1 MKDDNSRQFNQVK
14 CRSGNVKNANVWMNQ
29 NYNASQEVS
38 NILLTLGGPI
48 IYELFWS
55 LGHVRLTAII
65 YACIWTWHITIV
77 YTAWSN
83 KFWTV
88 DHRSLTST
96 YSFFQSWF
104 RITRDV
110 LVTKFLDISASS
122 FCFFSSLSP
131 LFLARFWRG
140 RNVCLPLFYEI
151 LNLVFTFMQI
161 LQNGFFPVVNFRIVF
176 HTTFEMRF
184 TKFEAKENDYFK
196 KD

>member
-1 MKDDNSRQFNQVK
+1 
-14 CRSGNVKNANVWMNQ
+14 MNQ

-65 YACIWTWHITIV
+65 YACILTWHITIV

-131 LFLARFWRG
+131 LFLAKFRRG
-140 RNVCLPLFYEI
+140 RNVCLPLFYNLKKLSEI

-161 LQNGFFPVVNFRIVF
+161 LQNGFFDFSGRKFSNCFSRNLWDGIYKIWGKRKWLFQKRLIYKNYMWNSFVNL
-176 HTTFEMRF
+176 
-184 TKFEAKENDYFK
+184 
-196 KD
+196 

>member
-1 MKDDNSRQFNQVK
+1 MSLHVWSATKKLACSGNMSLFTICVFYKAYSKKWFIFFLLSNEQTYTYPKSKMKDDNSRQFDQVK

-83 KFWTV
+83 KFWTTEV
-88 DHRSLTST
+88 
-96 YSFFQSWF
+96 
-104 RITRDV
+104 
-110 LVTKFLDISASS
+110 
-122 FCFFSSLSP
+122 
-131 LFLARFWRG
+131 
-140 RNVCLPLFYEI
+140 
-151 LNLVFTFMQI
+151 
-161 LQNGFFPVVNFRIVF
+161 
-176 HTTFEMRF
+176 
-184 TKFEAKENDYFK
+184 
-196 KD
+196 